1 MSNIPTSIEDRAAI
15 RKALDQISEEYTNIE
30 TSRSQIKEILNAL
43 EDKYK
48 TPKRTMAKV
57 AKLYHKQS
65 VSEFESEASE
75 IKAIYKTIVS

>member
-30 TSRSQIKEILNAL
+30 TSRSRIKEILNAL

-48 TPKRTMAKV
+48 TPKKTMSKV

>member
-1 MSNIPTSIEDRAAI
+1 MSNIPTSIEDRTAI

-43 EDKYK
+43 ENKYK
-48 TPKRTMAKV
+48 TPKKTMSKV

>member
-1 MSNIPTSIEDRAAI
+1 MSNIPTSIEDRTAI

-48 TPKRTMAKV
+48 TPKKTMSKV

>member
-30 TSRSQIKEILNAL
+30 TSRSQIKEILVAL

-48 TPKRTMAKV
+48 TPKKTMSKV

-75 IKAIYKTIVS
+75 IKTIYKSIVS

>member
-43 EDKYK
+43 EDKHK
-48 TPKRTMAKV
+48 TPKKTMSKV